1 MIMNRAARRLFSPW
15 RSWLCV
21 PILLATIACGDD
33 TKPPTQPSPTPPAPP
48 ATVSSG
54 RVTQSPAGL
63 GIVQATP
70 FTFTAEAFTASDNSA
85 LTFTWDFGDGARA
98 TGGTSMTHTYA
109 GPGTFSVSATAAT
122 AAGQSATAILS
133 PVTVVTVNGRW
144 GLQDATG
151 TFLLINSAINQN
163 GTSVG
168 GDDTSLNCR
177 FAITGS
183 VVAPRGISLTWTREA
198 RDCAGKTLPISI
210 GFTGVVNEAAGG
222 FLGTLDTGVQARLVP
237 CGNGPCGP

>member
-1 MIMNRAARRLFSPW
+1 MVMNRAARRLSSPW

-21 PILLATIACGDD
+21 PILLVTIACGDD

-133 PVTVVTVNGRW
+133 PVTVVTVTGRW

-151 TFLLINSAINQN
+151 AFLLQSSAINQN
-163 GTSVG
+163 GTSVA
-168 GDDTSLNCR
+168 GDDTALNCR

-183 VVAPRGISLTWTREA
+183 VVAPRGSSLTWTREA